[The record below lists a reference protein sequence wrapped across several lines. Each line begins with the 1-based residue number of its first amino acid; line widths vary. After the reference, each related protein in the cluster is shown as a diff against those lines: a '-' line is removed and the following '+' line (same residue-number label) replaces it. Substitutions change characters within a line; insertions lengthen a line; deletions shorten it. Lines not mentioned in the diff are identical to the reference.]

1 MDCIFI
7 NFDEVTFRLVPFLRK
22 VWALK
27 GTKPKGIFWWS
38 NKKANMFGALID
50 GKELYYEWYDK
61 LNAHSFLDFMKRFV
75 AILNKNKKYVFVFDN
90 GPAHKAKMSQKYL
103 YSLGNN
109 IFIEF
114 LPTYSPQL
122 NCIETCWKTI
132 RYNVT
137 NSNLFNTTKD
147 LKKGIEIFLKGHFFN
162 LNPTN
167 YLSR

>member
-1 MDCIFI
+1 MDCTIV
-7 NFDEVTFRLVPFLRK
+7 NFDEVTYRLVPFLRK

-50 GKELYYEWYDK
+50 GKKLYREWYDK
-61 LNAHSFLDFMKRFV
+61 LNANSFIEFMKRFV
-75 AILNKNKKYVFVFDN
+75 ETLNPNKKYVFVFDN
-90 GPAHKAKMSQKYL
+90 GPAHKAKKSIAYL
-103 YSLGNN
+103 NSLGEK
-109 IFIEF
+109 FSIEF
-114 LPTYSPQL
+114 LPAYSPQL

-137 NSNLFNTTKD
+137 NSNWFQTIEE
-147 LKKGIEIFLKGHFFN
+147 LKQGVEIFLDGHFFN
-162 LNPTN
+162 LNPSE

>member
-1 MDCIFI
+1 MDCTVV

-27 GTKPKGIFWWS
+27 GSKPKGLFWWC
-38 NKKANMFGALID
+38 NKKANMFGALIN
-50 GKELYYEWYDK
+50 GKELYYEWYNN
-61 LNAHSFLDFMKRFV
+61 LNAHSFLEFMKRFV
-75 AILNKNKKYVFVFDN
+75 ATLDKNKKYIFVFDN
-90 GPAHKAKMSQKYL
+90 GPSHKTRISIKYL
-103 YSLGNN
+103 YSLGDN

-137 NSNLFNTTKD
+137 NSNLFNTIED
-147 LKKGIEIFLKGHFFN
+147 LKNGIEMFLEGHFFN